1 MANNQDTLRETQQLN
16 QALEETRWKMSQLG
30 SDTVRVQND
39 VSNAMSRVTGQ
50 LRQLGNT
57 MVPVAN
63 VGLNLFS
70 RLLRVLQP
78 LAEGVASFVSTLFG
92 LRLSGTV
99 RSLNR
104 ASSALSKTGKSAKS
118 AAKATKA
125 LAKAQRD
132 LMSFDQINKLSDRKN
147 RTSGG
152 GYKSTGG
159 GKGKGSGSGLG
170 GLRGMKIGVSQWALK
185 VRKVLAD
192 IWKPFRK
199 AWKTHGE
206 TVMKSFQNAMGKIGK
221 LVKSVGSTWLS
232 IWKSKAGEKIVG
244 AVLKIVSKVCDV
256 AGTLA
261 ERFRIAWESCG
272 NGERIVNAVY
282 GILED
287 ALEWVGRLADSTAQW
302 AQNLDFGPALESLG
316 GLLESFRNLADVA
329 EDRLADAYENVLL
342 PLAQWAIQD
351 GGPKFMDNLAKA
363 MDALSDILDRI
374 QPKTDK
380 LEGFFKTDWKVN
392 AAIELV
398 KNGWTTVAA
407 WVSGA
412 AGGLVSKV
420 IGLSKTWSTVKEWV
434 NDHTGGAVRKLVSL
448 VKNGWS
454 SVAAWVGSA
463 RTSVKAKIG
472 LVKSGWRT
480 LAGFIGSFKKNIR
493 LKLTWV
499 TSGLSSFKKTVARIL
514 FGSAKWPTLQFAA
527 RGGVVNGATLFGSTV
542 VGEAGREAIVPLEH
556 NTEWLDL
563 VAERVAQQVSRD
575 RPIVVQCVLD
585 GKVIANSTV
594 NYINRQ
600 ARATG
605 VNPLSATI

>member
-1 MANNQDTLRETQQLN
+1 MAVANNQDTLRETQQLN

-159 GKGKGSGSGLG
+159 GGGGKGSGGLG
-170 GLRGMKIGVSQWALK
+170 GLRGMEIGVSQWALK

-206 TVMKSFQNAMGKIGK
+206 TDEEFPERHGQDRQ
-221 LVKSVGSTWLS
+221 
-232 IWKSKAGEKIVG
+232 AGQIRR
-244 AVLKIVSKVCDV
+244 LH
-256 AGTLA
+256 LA
-261 ERFRIAWESCG
+261 EYLEKQGW
-272 NGERIVNAVY
+272 GEDR
-282 GILED
+282 GGGLED
-287 ALEWVGRLADSTAQW
+287 CQ
-302 AQNLDFGPALESLG
+302 Q
-316 GLLESFRNLADVA
+316 GL
-329 EDRLADAYENVLL
+329 
-342 PLAQWAIQD
+342 
-351 GGPKFMDNLAKA
+351 
-363 MDALSDILDRI
+363 
-374 QPKTDK
+374 
-380 LEGFFKTDWKVN
+380 
-392 AAIELV
+392 
-398 KNGWTTVAA
+398 
-407 WVSGA
+407 
-412 AGGLVSKV
+412 
-420 IGLSKTWSTVKEWV
+420 
-434 NDHTGGAVRKLVSL
+434 
-448 VKNGWS
+448 
-454 SVAAWVGSA
+454 
-463 RTSVKAKIG
+463 
-472 LVKSGWRT
+472 
-480 LAGFIGSFKKNIR
+480 
-493 LKLTWV
+493 
-499 TSGLSSFKKTVARIL
+499 
-514 FGSAKWPTLQFAA
+514 
-527 RGGVVNGATLFGSTV
+527 
-542 VGEAGREAIVPLEH
+542 
-556 NTEWLDL
+556 
-563 VAERVAQQVSRD
+563 
-575 RPIVVQCVLD
+575 
-585 GKVIANSTV
+585 
-594 NYINRQ
+594 
-600 ARATG
+600 
-605 VNPLSATI
+605 

>member
-1 MANNQDTLRETQQLN
+1 MAGNGETLRETEQLK
-16 QALEETRWKMSQLG
+16 QALEETRAQMNQLG
-30 SDTVRVQND
+30 SDTVRVQSD
-39 VSNAMSRVTGQ
+39 VSNALSRVTSQ

-57 MVPVAN
+57 LVPVAN

-99 RSLNR
+99 RSLNK
-104 ASSALSKTGKSAKS
+104 ASDALSRTGKSAKS
-118 AAKATKA
+118 AAKSTKA

-132 LMSFDQINKLSDRKN
+132 LMSFDQINRLSDRK
-147 RTSGG
+147 TSGG
-152 GYKSTGG
+152 SGYQSSG
-159 GKGKGSGSGLG
+159 GSGKSAG
-170 GLRGMKIGVSQWALK
+170 GSSLNGMTIGVSEWANKL
-185 VRKVLAD
+185 RKVLAD
-192 IWKPFRK
+192 IWKPFQK
-199 AWKTHGE
+199 AWKKYGE
-206 TVMKSFQNAMGKIGK
+206 TVTKSFQRAVEKIGK

-244 AVLKIVSKVCDV
+244 AVLKIVAKVCDV
-256 AGTLA
+256 VGTLA

-316 GLLESFRNLADVA
+316 GLLESFQNLADVA
-329 EDRLADAYENVLL
+329 EDRLAEAYENILL

-351 GGPKFMDNLAKA
+351 GGPKFMDNLAAA

-374 QPKTDK
+374 QPKTDG
-380 LEGFFKTDWKVN
+380 LASFFQKDWKVN
-392 AAIELV
+392 AAVALV
-398 KNGWTTVAA
+398 KAGWSTVAA
-407 WVSGA
+407 WVSEA
-412 AGGLVSKV
+412 AGGVVSKL
-420 IGLSKTWSTVKEWV
+420 IGLSKNWSTVKGWV
-434 NDHTGGAVRKLVSL
+434 EEHSGGTVSKLVSL

-454 SVAAWVGSA
+454 SVAAWVSSA
-463 RTSVKAKIG
+463 RTSISAKVS
-472 LVKSGWRT
+472 LVKSGWKT
-480 LAGFIGSFKKNIR
+480 LASFIGGFKKTIR
-493 LKLTWV
+493 LKLVWV
-499 TSGLSSFKKTVARIL
+499 TSGLSSLKKTVAKLL

-527 RGGVVNGATLFGSTV
+527 RGGVVDRATLFGNTV

-556 NTEWLDL
+556 NTEWLEL
-563 VAERVAQQVSRD
+563 VAERVAQRVSGSS
-575 RPIVVQCVLD
+575 PIVVQCVLD
-585 GKVIANSTV
+585 GRVIANSTV

-605 VNPLSATI
+605 VNPLSATM

>member
-1 MANNQDTLRETQQLN
+1 M
-16 QALEETRWKMSQLG
+16 
-30 SDTVRVQND
+30 
-39 VSNAMSRVTGQ
+39 
-50 LRQLGNT
+50 
-57 MVPVAN
+57 
-63 VGLNLFS
+63 
-70 RLLRVLQP
+70 
-78 LAEGVASFVSTLFG
+78 
-92 LRLSGTV
+92 
-99 RSLNR
+99 
-104 ASSALSKTGKSAKS
+104 
-118 AAKATKA
+118 
-125 LAKAQRD
+125 
-132 LMSFDQINKLSDRKN
+132 
-147 RTSGG
+147 
-152 GYKSTGG
+152 
-159 GKGKGSGSGLG
+159 
-170 GLRGMKIGVSQWALK
+170 SQWALK

-232 IWKSKAGEKIVG
+232 IWKNKAGEKIVG

-398 KNGWTTVAA
+398 KNGWTNGGGLGVGCG
-407 WVSGA
+407 WRSGEQGHWTEQDLEHGEGMGQRSHRRCGEQ
-412 AGGLVSKV
+412 AGGAGEERMEQRGSLGGQCAD
-420 IGLSKTWSTVKEWV
+420 IGEGQDRLGQE
-434 NDHTGGAVRKLVSL
+434 R
-448 VKNGWS
+448 
-454 SVAAWVGSA
+454 
-463 RTSVKAKIG
+463 
-472 LVKSGWRT
+472 
-480 LAGFIGSFKKNIR
+480 LAD
-493 LKLTWV
+493 
-499 TSGLSSFKKTVARIL
+499 
-514 FGSAKWPTLQFAA
+514 
-527 RGGVVNGATLFGSTV
+527 
-542 VGEAGREAIVPLEH
+542 AGRIHRL
-556 NTEWLDL
+556 
-563 VAERVAQQVSRD
+563 
-575 RPIVVQCVLD
+575 I
-585 GKVIANSTV
+585 
-594 NYINRQ
+594 
-600 ARATG
+600 
-605 VNPLSATI
+605 

>member
-1 MANNQDTLRETQQLN
+1 MAGNGETLRETEQLK
-16 QALEETRWKMSQLG
+16 QALEETRAQMNQLG
-30 SDTVRVQND
+30 SDTVRVQSD
-39 VSNAMSRVTGQ
+39 VSNALSRVTSQ

-57 MVPVAN
+57 LVPVAN

-99 RSLNR
+99 RSLNK
-104 ASSALSKTGKSAKS
+104 ASNALSRTGKSAKS
-118 AAKATKA
+118 AAKSTKA

-132 LMSFDQINKLSDRKN
+132 LMSFDQINRLSDRK
-147 RTSGG
+147 TSGG
-152 GYKSTGG
+152 SGYQSSG
-159 GKGKGSGSGLG
+159 GSGKSAG
-170 GLRGMKIGVSQWALK
+170 GSSLNGMTIGVSEWANKL
-185 VRKVLAD
+185 RKVLAD
-192 IWKPFRK
+192 IWKPFQK
-199 AWKTHGE
+199 AWKKYGE
-206 TVMKSFQNAMGKIGK
+206 TVTKSFQRAVEKIGK

-244 AVLKIVSKVCDV
+244 AVLKIVAKVCDV
-256 AGTLA
+256 VGTLA

-316 GLLESFRNLADVA
+316 GLLESFQNLADVA
-329 EDRLADAYENVLL
+329 EDRLAEAYENILL

-351 GGPKFMDNLAKA
+351 GGPKFMDNLAAA

-374 QPKTDK
+374 QPKTDG
-380 LEGFFKTDWKVN
+380 LASFFQKDWKVN
-392 AAIELV
+392 AAVALV
-398 KNGWTTVAA
+398 KAGWSTVAA
-407 WVSGA
+407 WVSEA
-412 AGGLVSKV
+412 AGGVVSKL
-420 IGLSKTWSTVKEWV
+420 IGLSKNWSTVKAWV
-434 NDHTGGAVRKLVSL
+434 EEHSGGTVSKLVSL

-454 SVAAWVGSA
+454 SVAAWVSSA
-463 RTSVKAKIG
+463 RTSISAKVS
-472 LVKSGWRT
+472 LVKSGWKT
-480 LAGFIGSFKKNIR
+480 LASFIGGFKKTIR
-493 LKLTWV
+493 LKLVWV
-499 TSGLSSFKKTVARIL
+499 TSGLSSLKKTVAKLL

-527 RGGVVNGATLFGSTV
+527 RGGVVDRATLFGNTV

-556 NTEWLDL
+556 NTEWLEL
-563 VAERVAQQVSRD
+563 VAERVAQRVSGSS
-575 RPIVVQCVLD
+575 PIVVQCVLD
-585 GKVIANSTV
+585 GRVIANSTV

-605 VNPLSATI
+605 VNPLSATM

>member
-99 RSLNR
+99 RSLNK
-104 ASSALSKTGKSAKS
+104 ASNALSKTGKSAKS
-118 AAKATKA
+118 AAKATKS
-125 LAKAQRD
+125 LAKAQKD
-132 LMSFDQINKLSDRKN
+132 LMSFDQINKLSDRKSS
-147 RTSGG
+147 SGG

-159 GKGKGSGSGLG
+159 KGKGSGGGLG
-170 GLRGMKIGVSQWALK
+170 GLRGMNIEVSQWALK

-192 IWKPFRK
+192 IWKPFQK

-256 AGTLA
+256 VGTLA

-342 PLAQWAIQD
+342 PLAQWAIHGQPGQGHGRAERHFGPHPAQD
-351 GGPKFMDNLAKA
+351 G
-363 MDALSDILDRI
+363 
-374 QPKTDK
+374 Q
-380 LEGFFKTDWKVN
+380 
-392 AAIELV
+392 
-398 KNGWTTVAA
+398 
-407 WVSGA
+407 
-412 AGGLVSKV
+412 AGGLFQDRLEGQCGHRAGQERLDDGG
-420 IGLSKTWSTVKEWV
+420 GLGVGSSWRTGEQGHWTEQ
-434 NDHTGGAVRKLVSL
+434 DLEHGEGLGERAHRRCGEQAGGAGEERMEQRGSL
-448 VKNGWS
+448 GGQC
-454 SVAAWVGSA
+454 AD
-463 RTSVKAKIG
+463 
-472 LVKSGWRT
+472 
-480 LAGFIGSFKKNIR
+480 
-493 LKLTWV
+493 
-499 TSGLSSFKKTVARIL
+499 
-514 FGSAKWPTLQFAA
+514 FG
-527 RGGVVNGATLFGSTV
+527 
-542 VGEAGREAIVPLEH
+542 E
-556 NTEWLDL
+556 
-563 VAERVAQQVSRD
+563 
-575 RPIVVQCVLD
+575 C
-585 GKVIANSTV
+585 
-594 NYINRQ
+594 
-600 ARATG
+600 
-605 VNPLSATI
+605 

>member
-1 MANNQDTLRETQQLN
+1 M
-16 QALEETRWKMSQLG
+16 
-30 SDTVRVQND
+30 
-39 VSNAMSRVTGQ
+39 
-50 LRQLGNT
+50 
-57 MVPVAN
+57 
-63 VGLNLFS
+63 
-70 RLLRVLQP
+70 
-78 LAEGVASFVSTLFG
+78 
-92 LRLSGTV
+92 
-99 RSLNR
+99 
-104 ASSALSKTGKSAKS
+104 
-118 AAKATKA
+118 
-125 LAKAQRD
+125 
-132 LMSFDQINKLSDRKN
+132 
-147 RTSGG
+147 
-152 GYKSTGG
+152 
-159 GKGKGSGSGLG
+159 
-170 GLRGMKIGVSQWALK
+170 
-185 VRKVLAD
+185 
-192 IWKPFRK
+192 
-199 AWKTHGE
+199 
-206 TVMKSFQNAMGKIGK
+206 
-221 LVKSVGSTWLS
+221 
-232 IWKSKAGEKIVG
+232 
-244 AVLKIVSKVCDV
+244 
-256 AGTLA
+256 
-261 ERFRIAWESCG
+261 
-272 NGERIVNAVY
+272 Y

-363 MDALSDILDRI
+363 MDALSDILDHI

-380 LEGFFKTDWKVN
+380 LEGFFQKDWKVN

-407 WVSGA
+407 WVSEA

-420 IGLSKTWSTVKEWV
+420 IGLSKTWSTVKDWV
-434 NDHTGGAVRKLVSL
+434 SEHGGGAVSKLVSL

-463 RTSVKAKIG
+463 RTAVSAKIG
-472 LVKSGWRT
+472 LVKSGWKT
-480 LAGFIGSFKKNIR
+480 LAGFIGSFKKTIR

-499 TSGLSSFKKTVARIL
+499 TSGLSSFKKTVAKVL

-563 VAERVAQQVSRD
+563 VAERVAQRVSNGS
-575 RPIVVQCVLD
+575 PIVVQCVLD

>member
-1 MANNQDTLRETQQLN
+1 MEALAWGCGVSPLESREWTWGELLGVVEADQERQRRLLQNQALIAWGQAAVLCRHLAGEKQLPIYEVFPFWTTDEVNEMRLNEYRRRMERMAAKGGNGGGLRNQDTLRETEQLN

-159 GKGKGSGSGLG
+159 GGGGKGSGGLG
-170 GLRGMKIGVSQWALK
+170 GLRGMEIGVSQWALK

-232 IWKSKAGEKIVG
+232 IWKNKAGEKIVG

-407 WVSGA
+407 WVSDA

-434 NDHTGGAVRKLVSL
+434 NDHTKQR
-448 VKNGWS
+448 W
-454 SVAAWVGSA
+454 
-463 RTSVKAKIG
+463 I
-472 LVKSGWRT
+472 
-480 LAGFIGSFKKNIR
+480 
-493 LKLTWV
+493 
-499 TSGLSSFKKTVARIL
+499 
-514 FGSAKWPTLQFAA
+514 
-527 RGGVVNGATLFGSTV
+527 
-542 VGEAGREAIVPLEH
+542 E
-556 NTEWLDL
+556 
-563 VAERVAQQVSRD
+563 
-575 RPIVVQCVLD
+575 
-585 GKVIANSTV
+585 
-594 NYINRQ
+594 
-600 ARATG
+600 
-605 VNPLSATI
+605 